1 MTSQQVYDIVM
12 KEIERLRSKDDKQDS
27 KIDDN
32 NKHIN
37 KLYVTIEKMGVKLGF
52 IVSAFSLIGTTLG
65 VILVKYV
72 FKF

>member
-12 KEIERLRSKDDKQDS
+12 KEIERLRSKDEKQDT
-27 KIDDN
+27 KIEDN

-37 KLYVTIEKMGVKLGF
+37 KLYVIIGKMGVKLGF

>member
-12 KEIERLRSKDDKQDS
+12 KEIERLRNKSDEH
-27 KIDDN
+27 

-37 KLYVTIEKMGVKLGF
+37 KLYVMVGKMGVRMGLML
-52 IVSAFSLIGTTLG
+52 SAFSLIGTTIG